1 MLVVSKDVGVG
12 EFYQLYTLEAGALTL
27 LTDGRSRNEGATW
40 DREGNRLAYTSTR
53 RNGTDSDIYI
63 VDPRDPKSDRM
74 VVSVKGNGWAM
85 SAFAPGGKKAI
96 VERYFSVEKS
106 ELYEFDIASGKMTR
120 LMPECVTVAWSGATY
135 GPDGTIYVR
144 CDQGSDFKRL
154 GKLANGAFVALN
166 PETNWDIEDFAV
178 AEDGS
183 FIAYEINE
191 AGVSRLRLLDPKSG
205 RVREAKLPDG
215 VLGGI
220 AIAPWGEVA
229 FTFSS
234 AQSAG
239 DAYSLDPATLKV
251 RRWTASETGG
261 LDPVSNALPELVS
274 ARSFDGIEVSGFL
287 YRPNPAKFPG
297 KRPMIV
303 DIHGGPEGQFKPGFR
318 GGENYIVNELGIA
331 MFWPNVRGSTGFGK
345 IFVGLDNGPYKRE
358 DSVKD
363 IGAFLDV
370 LAKDPGLDAAHSRSG
385 GQLRRVHVLRLG
397 DPLCRPLP
405 RGAVH
410 GGDLELRQLPRKHAK
425 LSPRSA
431 THRIRRRARSGPA
444 READQNFAAHADRRD

>member
-1 MLVVSKDVGVG
+1 VLVVSKDVGVG

-191 AGVSRLRLLDPKSG
+191 AGCRDFCCSIRSRGGCAR
-205 RVREAKLPDG
+205 RNCLP
-215 VLGGI
+215 
-220 AIAPWGEVA
+220 A
-229 FTFSS
+229 F
-234 AQSAG
+234 SAG
-239 DAYSLDPATLKV
+239 PRSRHGGRSLLPSARRSRRATP
-251 RRWTASETGG
+251 TAS
-261 LDPVSNALPELVS
+261 
-274 ARSFDGIEVSGFL
+274 
-287 YRPNPAKFPG
+287 
-297 KRPMIV
+297 
-303 DIHGGPEGQFKPGFR
+303 
-318 GGENYIVNELGIA
+318 
-331 MFWPNVRGSTGFGK
+331 
-345 IFVGLDNGPYKRE
+345 
-358 DSVKD
+358 
-363 IGAFLDV
+363 
-370 LAKDPGLDAAHSRSG
+370 
-385 GQLRRVHVLRLG
+385 
-397 DPLCRPLP
+397 
-405 RGAVH
+405 
-410 GGDLELRQLPRKHAK
+410 
-425 LSPRSA
+425 
-431 THRIRRRARSGPA
+431 IRRRSRCGGGRRAKPA
-444 READQNFAAHADRRD
+444 VSTRCRTRCPNWCRPAASMGSRFRAFCIAQTQRNCPASDP